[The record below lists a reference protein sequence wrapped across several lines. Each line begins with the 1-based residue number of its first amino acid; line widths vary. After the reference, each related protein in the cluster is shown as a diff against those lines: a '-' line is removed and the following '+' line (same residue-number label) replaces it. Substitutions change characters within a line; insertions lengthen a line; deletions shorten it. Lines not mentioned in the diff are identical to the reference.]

1 MGARADGWLYCAEG
15 SNIGAAFYLKTQKKN
30 WVLMRTLVQA
40 I

>member
-1 MGARADGWLYCAEG
+1 MGAKAIAGFIVRKVPILVQP
-15 SNIGAAFYLKTQKKN
+15 FYLKTQKKN